1 MRSKKRYAALLLT
14 AALGMSM
21 SACGAAEE
29 ENAGANPEP
38 GTVQTDEA
46 TEQNGAQRTAQ
57 MYPVRRRQAGAVS

>member
-46 TEQNGAQRTAQ
+46 VYERGQFPIIGVV
-57 MYPVRRRQAGAVS
+57 PP